1 MLKITVTE
9 DDRRITLVLEGRLCG
24 PCAAEA
30 ERSCRTAMA
39 RARNHK
45 ILLDLTGVTF
55 VGGEGEV
62 LLAEVL
68 EQGAEIRVDGVLM
81 SHLVEELRERISN
94 TTGAVS
100 SRRTP
105 SRIAAPAYR
114 KTLALPQVQGSLRE
128 T

>member
-1 MLKITVTE
+1 MQSRNVMLKITVTE

-24 PCAAEA
+24 PCASEA
-30 ERSCRTAMA
+30 ERSWRTVMA
-39 RARNHK
+39 RAGNHK

-55 VGGEGEV
+55 VGGEGEA

-81 SHLVEELRERISN
+81 SHLVEELRERIS
-94 TTGAVS
+94 TRTGAVS

-105 SRIAAPAYR
+105 RPHRSPG
-114 KTLALPQVQGSLRE
+114 VS
-128 T
+128 